1 MSKNASPR
9 RAAWWLK
16 FVLIQA
22 VIVTLLLE
30 LTLRIYHPVP
40 IRVRGNEIVLPVKQ
54 VYTFDN
60 GFTHKIDRTTV
71 HTKNALGF
79 RGPDPPDDF
88 ASRLTIVTVGG
99 STTEGLFLSDGRTWT
114 DVMARRLEPA
124 FPGVWVNNAGI
135 DGHTTFGHLI
145 LLKSFIVRLRP
156 KVALF
161 LVGANDV
168 GLDRAGTFDEGVLPT
183 AGRLRY
189 AANAIAEHSE
199 LVSVVWNL
207 IRAAKARARGLGHS
221 EIDLRTVER
230 RGVAPAVAEETE
242 REYRQYVPG
251 YAERL
256 GLIADLT
263 RANGITAV
271 WITQPALFGDT
282 VDPTTGVDLAMAK
295 VNGRGNGHL
304 EWRLLEMN
312 NDVLRRVARER
323 GVPLIDL
330 ARELPKDSRYF
341 YDFLHFT
348 NEGSEQVGEIVAR
361 ELAPILKTL
370 QK

>member
-1 MSKNASPR
+1 MQLI
-9 RAAWWLK
+9 AA
-16 FVLIQA
+16 A
-22 VIVTLLLE
+22 VLLE
-30 LTLRIYHPVP
+30 FVLRIYNPVP

-79 RGPDPPDDF
+79 RGPDPPADF
-88 ASRLTIVTVGG
+88 AGRLTIVTIGG

-114 DVMARRLEPA
+114 DAMARRLEPE

-168 GLDRAGTFDEGVLPT
+168 GLDRAGTFDEGVLPA
-183 AGRLRY
+183 AGGLRF
-189 AANAIAEHSE
+189 AANAVAEHSE
-199 LVSVVWNL
+199 LISVVWNL
-207 IRAAKARARGLGHS
+207 VRAARARARGLGHS
-221 EIDLRTVER
+221 EIDLQTVER
-230 RGVAPAVAEETE
+230 RGVAPAVLEETE
-242 REYRQYVPG
+242 REYRQYLPG

-256 GLIADLT
+256 GQIADLT

-271 WITQPALFGDT
+271 WITQPALFGDSI
-282 VDPTTGVDLAMAK
+282 DPTTGVDLAMVK

-312 NDVLRRVARER
+312 NDVLRRVAGER
-323 GVPLIDL
+323 GIPLIDL
-330 ARELPKDSRYF
+330 ANELPKDSRYF

-348 NEGSEQVGEIVAR
+348 NEGSEKVGEIVAR
-361 ELAPILKTL
+361 GLGPIL
-370 QK
+370 QKIAR